1 MQGTWQLIFRS
12 FRFDPASERLWHG
25 AHEVT
30 LRPKTF
36 AVLRYLLEHAGQ
48 LITKADLLDAV
59 WPGIAVS
66 DVVPTV
72 CVQELRKVLG
82 DPAGTPRFIETVPKR
97 GYRFIAPLTTTQVD
111 NGKLE
116 EARNG
121 LSLAPMRA
129 LEVPL
134 TNGLSAAS
142 LIGREAELEQLAKR
156 FGKIIKSERQIIFIS
171 GELGIGKTA
180 LVEAFLRHLTVM
192 QASRLQSD
200 AVWIGR
206 GQCIEHHG
214 EGEDFLP
221 ILDALRQLCR
231 APGNE
236 QLLTLLNRYAP
247 TWLLQMPVAIGS
259 AELEVA
265 RRRTQGLASERMLW
279 EIAEV
284 LERIACEHPL
294 ILWIEDLH
302 WSDASTLELLA
313 FLARRREPTRLL
325 VIGTYRPVEVASRE
339 HLLTTMKQELQLHH
353 YGEEMQLP
361 SLREDHVA
369 AYLMQCFPEE
379 ISSDV
384 SCQRLAHVVHQ
395 YTNGNPLLLSSIIN
409 PIRESQSAKHT
420 FFSTVMSD
428 DLLPVTPA
436 YLLQMVEQQMARLT
450 VEEQRLL
457 EAASVAG
464 VEFTAIAVAAALE
477 VDIVRVE
484 EMCGELARRE
494 QFLRFHGTS
503 EWPDGSVSARFRF
516 RQALGREVVYRRVT
530 GARLVRLHKRIGER
544 EEIAYGDRVNDIA
557 LTLAEHFEH
566 GRDFQR
572 AVKYL
577 RQAAETA
584 WRRGDPQAAERLLTK
599 GIGLLQAR
607 PSSEDRATQELE
619 LQATMENVIRNGLT
633 SPDANEN
640 GFSYLR

>member
-48 LITKADLLDAV
+48 LVTKADLLDAI
-59 WPGIAVS
+59 WPDISVS

-97 GYRFIAPLTTTQVD
+97 GYRFIAPLTTTQAE
-111 NGKLE
+111 NGKPK
-116 EARNG
+116 AGNG
-121 LSLAPMRA
+121 LSLAHMRTP
-129 LEVPL
+129 EVPL
-134 TNGLSAAS
+134 TNGLAPAN
-142 LIGREAELEQLAKR
+142 LIGREAELEQLSGI
-156 FGKIIKSERQIIFIS
+156 FDKIIEQKRQIIFIS

-180 LVEAFLRHLTVM
+180 LVEAFLTRLSVA
-192 QASRLQSD
+192 QASRSQSD

-231 APGNE
+231 TPGKE
-236 QLLTLLNRYAP
+236 LLLTLLHRYAP
-247 TWLLQMPVAIGS
+247 TWLLQLPVTIGS

-265 RRRTQGLASERMLW
+265 RRRTQGLPRERMLW

-294 ILWIEDLH
+294 VLWIEDLH

-325 VIGTYRPVEVASRE
+325 LIGTYRPVEVAGRE

-353 YGEEMQLP
+353 YGEEMQLL
-361 SLREDHVA
+361 SLREDHVV
-369 AYLMQCFPEE
+369 AYLRQCFPEE
-379 ISSDV
+379 ISSEV
-384 SCQRLAHVVHQ
+384 SCQRVAHALHQ
-395 YTNGNPLLLSSIIN
+395 YTNGNPLLLSSIADHV
-409 PIRESQSAKHT
+409 RESQHAKYV
-420 FFSTVMSD
+420 FFSAALSH
-428 DLLPVTPA
+428 DLLQVTPE
-436 YLLQMVEQQMARLT
+436 YLVRMVEQEMARLT

-457 EAASVAG
+457 EAASVVG
-464 VEFTAIAVAAALE
+464 VEFTALAVAAALE

-484 EMCGELARRE
+484 EVCGELARRE
-494 QFLRFHGTS
+494 QFVRFHGTS

-516 RQALGREVVYRRVT
+516 QHAFYREAVYLRVT
-530 GARLVRLHKRIGER
+530 GARRVRLHRRIGER
-544 EEIAYGDRVNDIA
+544 TESAYGHRTDEIASA
-557 LTLAEHFEH
+557 LAAHFEC
-566 GRDFQR
+566 GRDFPR

-584 WRRGDPQAAERLLTK
+584 WRCGDPQEAERLLTK
-599 GIGLLQAR
+599 GIGLVQVW
-607 PSSEDRATQELE
+607 PDGEDRTTQERE
-619 LQATMENVIRNGLT
+619 LQVAMANVIRNGLA
-633 SPDANEN
+633 SVHVNEN
-640 GFSYLR
+640 GVSYLR

>member
-1 MQGTWQLIFRS
+1 MQGTKQLIFRS
-12 FRFDPASERLWHG
+12 FRFDPTSERLWRG
-25 AHEVT
+25 THEVT

-72 CVQELRKVLG
+72 CVQELRKTLG

-97 GYRFIAPLTTTQVD
+97 GYRFIAPLTTTQE
-111 NGKLE
+111 NE
-116 EARNG
+116 ETPEVEKAFFME
-121 LSLAPMRA
+121 PMREP
-129 LEVPL
+129 EVPPPD
-134 TNGLSAAS
+134 GLATAG
-142 LIGREAELEQLAKR
+142 LIGREAELDHLTER
-156 FGKIIKSERQIIFIS
+156 FNKILKHGRQIIFIS

-180 LVEAFLRHLTVM
+180 LVETFLARLREARPL
-192 QASRLQSD
+192 QAQRD
-200 AVWIGR
+200 EVWIGR

-236 QLLTLLNRYAP
+236 QVFSLLNRYAP
-247 TWLLQMPVAIGS
+247 TWLLQMPVSLGS
-259 AELEVA
+259 AELEGA
-265 RRRTQGLASERMLW
+265 RRRAQSLTRERMLW
-279 EIAEV
+279 EIAEA

-294 ILWIEDLH
+294 ILWIEDLQ

-325 VIGTYRPVEVASRE
+325 VLGTYRPIEVTNRE

-353 YGEEMQLP
+353 YGEEMQLA
-361 SLREDHVA
+361 SLCEEHIA
-369 AYLMQCFPEE
+369 AYLRQCFPEK
-379 ISSDV
+379 ISHDL
-384 SCQRLAHVVHQ
+384 SCQRLARIVHQ

-409 PIRESQSAKHT
+409 LVQESKNATHP
-420 FFSTVMSD
+420 FFSASTPE
-428 DLLPVTPA
+428 DLLLATPA
-436 YLLQMVEQQMARLT
+436 YLVQMVEQQMARLT
-450 VEEQRLL
+450 VEEQHLL

-464 VEFTAIAVAAALE
+464 VEFTALAVAAALE

-484 EMCGELARRE
+484 EICGELARRE
-494 QFLRFHGTS
+494 QFLRLHDTS

-516 RQALGREVVYRRVT
+516 RHTFSREVIYRRVT
-530 GARLVRLHKRIGER
+530 GARRVRLHRRIGER
-544 EEIAYGDRVNDIA
+544 MESAYGHRTDEVA
-557 LTLAEHFEH
+557 LALAVHFEN

-584 WRRGDPQAAERLLTK
+584 WRLGDPQEVERLLSK
-599 GIGLLQAR
+599 GIGLVRTWPRGEEQVA
-607 PSSEDRATQELE
+607 QELE
-619 LQATMENVIRNGLT
+619 LRAAMENILNEKLASV
-633 SPDANEN
+633 DVQEN
-640 GFSYLR
+640 GMSYLR